1 MGLLGQHGAMPWV
14 ARHERRSLLYRY
26 AAPGYVGR
34 PDLNT
39 MAQIEPFFDE
49 LSPLGQAICEAPY
62 GQLQRP
68 DIVSLL
74 LEAEAA

>member
-1 MGLLGQHGAMPWV
+1 MPWV
-14 ARHERRSLLYRY
+14 AKHERRSLLYRY

-39 MAQIEPFFDE
+39 MKQISPFLEE
-49 LSPLGQAICEAPY
+49 LSPLGRAICEPPY
-62 GQLQRP
+62 SQLQRP

-74 LEAEAA
+74 LDAEAKQ